1 MKRSRAVFLALSA
14 LAALALLLNT
24 PSSTRGTAP
33 EASPALRLA
42 APLVPLAANVQWVR
56 VDAAMR
62 EGRPDKVLARADALL
77 ALDAHSGD
85 AQSFLSS
92 YFGLQLAS
100 PEREPDAARRV
111 AWLRVALD
119 YAAHGERHAE
129 RPWEFA
135 LWQGELLAR
144 AALVDPAT
152 AWPGGVR
159 ALWSEAAAHFE
170 RGAAGHPIGHA
181 RAAECRAALETLR

>member
-1 MKRSRAVFLALSA
+1 MTRSRAVFFALSA
-14 LAALALLLNT
+14 LAALALVLNT
-24 PSSTRGTAP
+24 PSSSREGAP
-33 EASPALRLA
+33 NASAALRLA

-119 YAAHGERHAE
+119 YAAHGEQNAQ

-159 ALWSEAAAHFE
+159 ALWSEAAEHFE

-181 RAAECRAALETLR
+181 RAAECRAALEALR

>member
-1 MKRSRAVFLALSA
+1 MKGARVLFVALSA
-14 LAALALLLNT
+14 LAAFALLLS
-24 PSSTRGTAP
+24 PPVAPRDAAGGSSA
-33 EASPALRLA
+33 ALRLG

-62 EGRPDKVLARADALL
+62 EGRPDKVLARAAGLL
-77 ALDAHSGD
+77 ALDARTGD

-100 PEREPDAARRV
+100 PEREPDAALRV
-111 AWLRVALD
+111 QWLRIALEF
-119 YAAHGERHAE
+119 AAHGEQHSE

-159 ALWSEAAAHFE
+159 GLWSEALAHFE

-181 RAAECRAALETLR
+181 RAAECRAALAALR